1 VEERGAAFIAS
12 RSVRT
17 LELAAINRSHV
28 HVARKFPGNMNDA
41 GTISATVRALFE
53 KGARY
58 GTVIDLGC
66 ADGHFFLFNYCLGAF
81 RDACA
86 VNIDANPLY
95 GPSLA
100 AIKNAVGGHFVIAAV
115 SDSLGET
122 ELTNAVHPY
131 WSSLRPSSDPYW
143 ERINGL
149 SQNATRVPAV
159 TVDSLRE
166 QFNLQPPF
174 LLKLDVQGAE
184 VAALR
189 GARET
194 LKATDVVICETDLD
208 DFAAINRI
216 LEDADL
222 RLFDL
227 TEMRR
232 IGDGSLGWFY
242 PVYLSHRL
250 DHIRQRAFWDPLHN
264 ETIIQNQRQRRQA
277 ILAKNAELL
286 ELIRKSGEG
295 R

>member
-1 VEERGAAFIAS
+1 MGS
-12 RSVRT
+12 MSDT
-17 LELAAINRSHV
+17 
-28 HVARKFPGNMNDA
+28 
-41 GTISATVRALFE
+41 GTISGTVRTLFE
-53 KGARY
+53 KGVRY

-81 RDACA
+81 AGACP
-86 VNIDANPLY
+86 VNVDANPLY
-95 GPSLA
+95 GPSLS
-100 AIKNAVGGHFVIAAV
+100 AIKNTVGGHFVIAAV

-122 ELTNAVHPY
+122 ELTNAIHPY
-131 WSSLRPSSDPYW
+131 WSSLRPRSDPYW

-149 SQNATRVPAV
+149 SQNATRVPTV
-159 TVDSLRE
+159 TVDALRE
-166 QFNLQPPF
+166 QLNLQPPF

-194 LKATDVVICETDLD
+194 LKSTDVVICETDLD

-216 LEDADL
+216 LEDAGL
-222 RLFDL
+222 TLFDL
-227 TEMRR
+227 TEERR
-232 IGDGSLGWFY
+232 IADGSLGWFY

-250 DHIRQRAFWDPLHN
+250 DHIRQRSFWDPMHN

-277 ILAKNAELL
+277 ILTKSAELL
-286 ELIRKSGEG
+286 ELIRNSGRG